1 MVSQPPPTEVGLVF
15 ESLEA
20 RSRVAQLEAEI
31 AQLKDA
37 LARRQQIGVATGLLA
52 HASPITPSGP
62 GHYWC
67 ALPKNGYVKVRD
79 IARRALRSTQQAE
92 VEILGAIEM
101 RMPADVR
108 LIGARVEGQQP
119 ASESRSGRGST
130 RPCA

>member
-15 ESLEA
+15 EGS
-20 RSRVAQLEAEI
+20 SRVAQREAEI

-79 IARRALRSTQQAE
+79 IAQAVIDARCGRLSKQRSKSS
-92 VEILGAIEM
+92 
-101 RMPADVR
+101 
-108 LIGARVEGQQP
+108 AR
-119 ASESRSGRGST
+119 SRCVCPPT
-130 RPCA
+130 YV